1 MPGLNTRLKNQLL
14 SASAK
19 ALQLCENVINSDIS
33 YERHHDLHRRA
44 NPMKLM
50 QYRLAL
56 QLYKIHNSINM
67 NDDWIDYNFQQNVI
81 NRMRNVQL
89 TNNSVLRIGNNR
101 IINWPTCINNKINY
115 NWLNKSFDSYKLL
128 CKSLFLTWKW
138 PIYNDNACKCKC
150 KNFYNEINLF

>member
-1 MPGLNTRLKNQLL
+1 MYYNCEIWLMPGLNTRLKNQLL

-101 IINWPTCINNKINY
+101 IIN
-115 NWLNKSFDSYKLL
+115 
-128 CKSLFLTWKW
+128 
-138 PIYNDNACKCKC
+138 
-150 KNFYNEINLF
+150 